1 MIVPDV
7 NLLVYAYDETNPQ
20 HEKARQWWENVL
32 SGAEPVGIP
41 WVVVLGFTRIL
52 THPQICAN
60 PLAADEV
67 RRVVS
72 EWMGLPHVRVIQ
84 LSNQA
89 LELFFDLLEEAGM
102 GGNLATDA
110 LIALHS
116 REHSATIHSN
126 DRDFDRFPGIKW
138 FNPLKSGR
146 Y

>member
-20 HEKARQWWENVL
+20 HQKARDWWEHTL
-32 SGAEPVGIP
+32 SGTEPVGIP

-60 PLAADEV
+60 PLSVSEV
-67 RRVVS
+67 RQAVLQ
-72 EWMGLPHVRVIQ
+72 WMGLPHVRVIQ

-89 LELFFDLLEEAGM
+89 IELFFDLLEEAGM

-110 LIALHS
+110 LIALHA

-138 FNPLKSGR
+138 VNPLK
-146 Y
+146 

>member
-7 NLLVYAYDETNPQ
+7 SLLVYAYDETSPQ
-20 HEKARQWWENVL
+20 HARARHWWEGVL
-32 SGAEPVGIP
+32 SGTEPVGIP
-41 WVVVLGFTRIL
+41 WVVVLGFARIL

-60 PLAADEV
+60 PLAINDV
-67 RRVVS
+67 RQAVTL
-72 EWMGLPHVRVIQ
+72 WTALPHVRIIQ

-89 LELFFDLLEEAGM
+89 LGFFFDLLEEAGM

-110 LIALHS
+110 LIALHA

-138 FNPLKSGR
+138 VNPLK
-146 Y
+146 